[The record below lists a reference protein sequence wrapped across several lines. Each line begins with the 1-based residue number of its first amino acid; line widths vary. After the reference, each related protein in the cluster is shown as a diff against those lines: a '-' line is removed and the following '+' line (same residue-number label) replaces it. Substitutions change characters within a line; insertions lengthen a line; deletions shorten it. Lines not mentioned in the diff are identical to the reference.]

1 MRRRS
6 KALLDRAERVPGVA
20 EQPVVFIHGCPDANR
35 ILGFNLNERQAM
47 LGSGVLIEALPNEAI
62 KAFHNR
68 VCELARAEGPGMRV
82 VSMSGSL
89 PALAPAYP
97 AAPQPTPTG
106 TVH

>member
-1 MRRRS
+1 MRRS
-6 KALLDRAERVPGVA
+6 KGLLDRAERLPGAA

-62 KAFHNR
+62 KAFHTR
-68 VCELARAEGPGMRV
+68 VCQRARAEGPGMRV
-82 VSMSGSL
+82 VSMSGS
-89 PALAPAYP
+89 PSPPAPAYP
-97 AAPQPTPTG
+97 AAPVATE